1 LISLT
6 MWLEIIAMVPPL
18 VLLAFCGRRI
28 LLLLAALMRP
38 RVDRP
43 VTEGA
48 LPSLSIL
55 VPAHN
60 EEASCGRLLASLD
73 ELEYPSERLS
83 IVLISDGSTD
93 GTAACFAKWAK
104 GRARTRVLIG
114 PHRGKAWALNHGLEI
129 SSSDLIAVCDADLSL
144 RPDSMR
150 HLAAAFADR
159 TVAAAA
165 AMLRPENDTRS
176 PVARYAAVEAWVNQ
190 LVTSAGR
197 DRLDANPPALGASV
211 YRQTALKQVGGF
223 PVVADGEDI
232 ALTVAL
238 TRAGWRTRFIAEA
251 VADNCVV
258 ERLADYW
265 QQHVRWFRGSMSA
278 APAPRATRHHPLLRR
293 VEAWMLKA
301 SYADRLLFVTVAGL
315 GVVGGATLWVP
326 ALYVIVRVVEVVVAL
341 AKGGAGR
348 QAPKHFLW
356 TSVFVMVDVIA
367 SIVGAG
373 LHLARRPRSWRS
385 PRPRELRSG

>member
-1 LISLT
+1 
-6 MWLEIIAMVPPL
+6 MWLRMISMVAAL
-18 VLLAFCGRRI
+18 VLLAFCARRV
-28 LLLLAALMRP
+28 LLLLAALVAP
-38 RVDRP
+38 RLPKP
-43 VTEGA
+43 VSAAA

-60 EEASCGRLLASLD
+60 EEASCDRLLVSLD
-73 ELEYPSERLS
+73 ELEYPTERLS

-93 GTAACFAKWAK
+93 ATAECFAKWAE
-104 GRARTRVLIG
+104 GRTRTHVLVG
-114 PHRGKAWALNHGLEI
+114 PRRGKACALNHGLELC
-129 SSSDLIAVCDADLSL
+129 SSDLVAVCDADLRL
-144 RPDSMR
+144 RSDSMR
-150 HLAAAFADR
+150 RLAATFADR

-176 PVARYAAVEAWVNQ
+176 PVARYAAVEAWVSQ

-211 YRQTALKQVGGF
+211 YRREALKEVGGF
-223 PVVADGEDI
+223 PVVVDGEDI

-251 VADNCVV
+251 VVDNRVV

-265 QQHVRWFRGSMSA
+265 HQHIRWFRGSLSTA
-278 APAPRATRHHPLLRR
+278 RASYAVRRLPLLRR
-293 VEAWMLKA
+293 VEAWMLTA
-301 SYADRLLFVTVAGL
+301 SYVDRLVFLVTAGL
-315 GVVGGATLWVP
+315 AIVGGITLWVP
-326 ALYVIVRVVEVVVAL
+326 ALYVLVRALEVTVAL

-348 QAPKHFLW
+348 QAPKHFVW
-356 TSVFVMVDVIA
+356 AAVFVVVDVVA
-367 SIVGAG
+367 SVVGAC

-385 PRPRELRSG
+385 PVRETGGE

>member
-1 LISLT
+1 
-6 MWLEIIAMVPPL
+6 MWLRAVTMVAAL
-18 VLLAFCGRRI
+18 VLLVFCVRRV
-28 LLLLAALMRP
+28 LLLLAALMAP
-38 RVDRP
+38 RLPKP
-43 VTEGA
+43 VTDAAA

-60 EEASCGRLLASLD
+60 EEASCNRLLASLD
-73 ELEYPSERLS
+73 ELEYPTERLS

-93 GTAACFAKWAK
+93 ATAECFARWAK
-104 GRARTRVLIG
+104 GRARAHVLIG
-114 PHRGKAWALNHGLEI
+114 PRRGKACALNDGLEVC
-129 SSSDLIAVCDADLSL
+129 SSDLVAVCDADLRP
-144 RPDSMR
+144 RPDSLR
-150 HLAAAFADR
+150 RLAATFADR
-159 TVAAAA
+159 TVASAA

-211 YRQTALKQVGGF
+211 FRRDALKEMGGF
-223 PVVADGEDI
+223 PEVVDGEDI

-251 VADNCVV
+251 VVDNRVV

-265 QQHVRWFRGSMSA
+265 QQHIRWFRGSMSA
-278 APAPRATRHHPLLRR
+278 VRAPQAIRQLPLLRR
-293 VEAWMLKA
+293 VEAWMLTA
-301 SYADRLLFVTVAGL
+301 SYADRLVFLVTASL
-315 GVVGGATLWVP
+315 AVVSGITLWVP
-326 ALYVIVRVVEVVVAL
+326 ALYVLVRTLEVAVAL

-356 TSVFVMVDVIA
+356 TSVFVVVDIVA
-367 SIVGAG
+367 SVVGAC
-373 LHLARRPRSWRS
+373 LHLARRPRDWRS
-385 PRPRELRSG
+385 PPRETGSG